1 LRPFFFSSC
10 VAGVFENLQP
20 LIDPCIKPKSQV
32 LEINLKQRFVIIE
45 RYKEAKDSISDR
57 AMNSLSSGERS
68 LKKVIL
74 SRRRRST

>member
-1 LRPFFFSSC
+1 MH
-10 VAGVFENLQP
+10 
-20 LIDPCIKPKSQV
+20 KPKSKV

-57 AMNSLSSGERS
+57 AMNSLSSAESS

-74 SRRRRST
+74 SRRRRPTQKSTWTETVNINSMIQFISSL